1 MSDETTRRPD
11 LSAALRDALPVYE
24 APATLS
30 AWATEQARRYDMEN
44 CDASRDASGGAPE
57 RKRTRTFTVARWQ
70 LAAALVCAAALGW
83 AGATLR
89 TNRVSASA
97 SASDQTA
104 NALVDTH
111 IRSLLPGHLIDVQ
124 SSDRHTVKPWFAGRI
139 DISPPVMDLASK
151 GFPLIGGRLDYVQ
164 GHRAAVIVYGR
175 RLHMI
180 NLFVWRTVP
189 GERAAA
195 SAARDGY
202 GVLHWTSG
210 DLSYWAVSDAAPA
223 ELDAFRAAYLEGASP
238 PASR

>member
-1 MSDETTRRPD
+1 MSDETTGRPD
-11 LSAALRDALPVYE
+11 LSTALRDALPAYE
-24 APATLS
+24 APAALS
-30 AWATEQARRYDMEN
+30 AWATGQARRYDME
-44 CDASRDASGGAPE
+44 SRGEPVRAPDG
-57 RKRTRTFTVARWQ
+57 KRARAFSVARWQ
-70 LAAALVCAAALGW
+70 IAAALLCAAALGW

-89 TNRVSASA
+89 TVTHGM

-104 NALVDTH
+104 SALVDTH

-164 GHRAAVIVYGR
+164 GHSAAAIVYGR

-180 NLFVWRTVP
+180 NLFVWRTIP
-189 GERAAA
+189 GERAVA
-195 SAARDGY
+195 STVRDGY
-202 GVLHWTSG
+202 AVLHWTTG

-223 ELDAFRAAYLEGASP
+223 ELDAFRAAYLDEASP
-238 PASR
+238 PLSR

>member
-1 MSDETTRRPD
+1 MSDETTGRPD
-11 LSAALRDALPVYE
+11 LSTALRDALPTYE
-24 APATLS
+24 APAALS
-30 AWATEQARRYDMEN
+30 AWATEQARRYDTE
-44 CDASRDASGGAPE
+44 SRGESARVPE
-57 RKRTRTFTVARWQ
+57 RKRARTFSVARWQ
-70 LAAALVCAAALGW
+70 MAAALLCAAALGW

-89 TNRVSASA
+89 TVTHGI

-104 NALVDTH
+104 SALVDTH

-164 GHRAAVIVYGR
+164 GHSAAAIVYGR

-180 NLFVWRTVP
+180 NLFVWRSLP
-189 GERAAA
+189 GEQAAT
-195 SAARDGY
+195 STVRDGY
-202 GVLHWTSG
+202 AILHWTTG
-210 DLSYWAVSDAAPA
+210 DLSYWAVTDAAPA
-223 ELDAFRAAYLEGASP
+223 DLDAFRAAYLEQASP

>member
-1 MSDETTRRPD
+1 MSDERTGLPD
-11 LSAALRDALPVYE
+11 LSTALRDSLPTYE
-24 APATLS
+24 APAALS
-30 AWATEQARRYDMEN
+30 AWATAQARRYDMDSHSES
-44 CDASRDASGGAPE
+44 ASIS
-57 RKRTRTFTVARWQ
+57 RTRRSGTFSVARWQ
-70 LAAALVCAAALGW
+70 TAAALLCAAAIGW

-89 TNRVSASA
+89 TATRGMSASE
-97 SASDQTA
+97 QTA
-104 NALVDTH
+104 SALVDTH

-164 GHRAAVIVYGR
+164 GHSAAAIVYGR

-189 GERAAA
+189 GERAVA
-195 SAARDGY
+195 SSVRDGY
-202 GVLHWTSG
+202 TVLHWTTG

-223 ELDAFRAAYLEGASP
+223 ELDAFRAAYEEEASP
-238 PASR
+238 PLSR

>member
-1 MSDETTRRPD
+1 MSDEHTGLPD
-11 LSAALRDALPVYE
+11 LSSALRDSLQTYE
-24 APATLS
+24 APSTLAT
-30 AWATEQARRYDMEN
+30 WATEQARRYDMESRN
-44 CDASRDASGGAPE
+44 DNASAPE
-57 RKRTRTFTVARWQ
+57 RKPVQIISFARWQ
-70 LAAALVCAAALGW
+70 IAAALLCAAALGW
-83 AGATLR
+83 TGATLR
-89 TNRVSASA
+89 LGASRA

-104 NALVDTH
+104 SALVDTH

-164 GHRAAVIVYGR
+164 GHSAAVIVYGR

-189 GERAAA
+189 GEPATA
-195 SAARDGY
+195 STVRDGY
-202 GVLHWTSG
+202 ALLHWTAG

-223 ELDAFRAAYLEGASP
+223 ELDAFRAAYLEEAST
-238 PASR
+238 AVSR